1 MNQTSPATAAQSL
14 RVALLTYRGKTTVGG
29 QGVYIRHL
37 AKALADLG
45 HHVEVF
51 AGQPYPELDDRIPL
65 HKLPS
70 LDTYNDHYPM
80 RKPRIW
86 EYKSLPDLAE
96 GFSFA
101 TGNFPEPMSFSWRA
115 FAALRNRRSEF
126 DLVHDNQTL
135 GWGLLALK
143 RQGWPI
149 LSTIHHPISVDR
161 RLELEHMTSWLK
173 KFGTRRWY
181 SFVRMQRVVSRQMDH
196 VMTVS
201 ESSKVDIHHDFGV
214 PLDRMQV
221 VPVGVDPDL
230 FKPIPSVQR
239 VPGRIL
245 CTTSSDITMKGLAFL
260 LEAVAKLRTERPV
273 EVVIIGKPRAESRT
287 PQIIAQYGLTDIVSF
302 VHGVS
307 DQRIV
312 ELYSECDL
320 AVVPSLYEGFSL
332 PAIEAMSSG
341 VPLLATTG
349 GALPEVAGTHGETCF
364 LVPPGDSEAMAEM
377 MRRALDDD
385 AWRTRVGA
393 AGRQRVIDNWSWQ
406 HTARATVEQYRRVL
420 AGRRA

>member
-1 MNQTSPATAAQSL
+1 
-14 RVALLTYRGKTTVGG
+14 
-29 QGVYIRHL
+29 
-37 AKALADLG
+37 
-45 HHVEVF
+45 
-51 AGQPYPELDDRIPL
+51 
-65 HKLPS
+65 
-70 LDTYNDHYPM
+70 
-80 RKPRIW
+80 
-86 EYKSLPDLAE
+86 
-96 GFSFA
+96 
-101 TGNFPEPMSFSWRA
+101 
-115 FAALRNRRSEF
+115 
-126 DLVHDNQTL
+126 
-135 GWGLLALK
+135 
-143 RQGWPI
+143 
-149 LSTIHHPISVDR
+149 
-161 RLELEHMTSWLK
+161 
-173 KFGTRRWY
+173 
-181 SFVRMQRVVSRQMDH
+181 MQRVVARQMDH

-214 PLDRMQV
+214 PLARKQV
-221 VPVGVDPDL
+221 VPVGVDPDM

-245 CTTSSDITMKGLAFL
+245 CTTSSDITMKGLAYL

-287 PQIIAQYGLTDIVSF
+287 PQIIAQYGLTDVVSF

-385 AWRTRVGA
+385 AWRERVGA

-420 AGRRA
+420 AGRRG